1 VTINGRPLDAKAWY
15 TASMVDFLA
24 GGGDGYTTFK
34 EGTNR
39 TNGPVDVDAL
49 VTFTGSLP
57 QPVNVTVDGRIRR
70 IP

>member
-1 VTINGRPLDAKAWY
+1 
-15 TASMVDFLA
+15 MVDFLA

-39 TNGPVDVDAL
+39 TNGPADIDAL
-49 VTFTGSLP
+49 VAFTGSLP

-70 IP
+70 TS